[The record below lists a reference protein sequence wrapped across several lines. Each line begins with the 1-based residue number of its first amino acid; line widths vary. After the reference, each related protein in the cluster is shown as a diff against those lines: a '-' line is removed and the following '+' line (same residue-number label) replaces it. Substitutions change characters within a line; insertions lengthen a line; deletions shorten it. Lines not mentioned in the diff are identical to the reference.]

1 MILGIDVSTSIT
13 GFAVIAEG
21 EIVFYDS
28 VDLRKYKNLFEKA
41 ERIKE
46 ALFKLMD
53 NYQYER
59 ECPPMW
65 MSEEQDKENK
75 INHIYIEQS
84 LHMFMGGKSSA
95 KTLSTLTRFN
105 GIVSWLAYEMFEMEP
120 KYIAATSA
128 RKQAGIKVPRGQKA
142 KQVVLQ
148 HLLDNEPAFK
158 VEYTKHG
165 NPKPESY
172 DRADAIV
179 VAKAGWAIE
188 QASSKEDSQ

>member
-1 MILGIDVSTSIT
+1 MILGVDISTSIT
-13 GFAVIAEG
+13 GFAIVAEG

-46 ALFKLMD
+46 AIFNIFD
-53 NYQYER
+53 NYQYCR
-59 ECPPMW
+59 EDDHW
-65 MSEEQDKENK
+65 MEVESDHP
-75 INHIYIEQS
+75 ISHIYIEQS

-105 GIVSWLAYEMFEMEP
+105 GIVSWLIYEMFKMEP

-148 HLLDNEPAFK
+148 YLLDNEPAFT

-188 QASSKEDSQ
+188 QTRSEEDTE

>member
-1 MILGIDVSTSIT
+1 MILGIDISTSIT
-13 GFAVIAEG
+13 GFAIVAEG

-53 NYQYER
+53 NYQYDR
-59 ECPPMW
+59 EDHWLEVKADHPI
-65 MSEEQDKENK
+65 S
-75 INHIYIEQS
+75 HIYIEQS

-105 GIVSWLAYEMFEMEP
+105 GIVSWLVYEMFEMEP
-120 KYIAATSA
+120 KFIGSTSA
-128 RKQAGIKVPRGQKA
+128 RKLAGIKVPRGQKA
-142 KQVVLQ
+142 KQVVLEY
-148 HLLDNEPAFK
+148 LLDNEPAFK
-158 VEYTKHG
+158 IEYTKHG

-179 VAKAGWAIE
+179 IAKAGWAIE
-188 QASSKEDSQ
+188 QASSEEDTE

>member
-1 MILGIDVSTSIT
+1 MILGVDISTSIT
-13 GFAVIAEG
+13 GFAIVAEG
-21 EIVFYDS
+21 ELVYYDS
-28 VDLRKYKNLFEKA
+28 VDLRKHKDIFSKTVAMKEKLLDLY
-41 ERIKE
+41 EMYQ
-46 ALFKLMD
+46 LD
-53 NYQYER
+53 NEHHFGNSDYPLE
-59 ECPPMW
+59 
-65 MSEEQDKENK
+65 
-75 INHIYIEQS
+75 HIYIEQS

-95 KTLSTLTRFN
+95 KTLSILTRFN
-105 GIVSWLAYEMFEMEP
+105 GIVSWLLYELFEIKP
-120 KYIAATSA
+120 QFIAATSA

-148 HLLDNEPAFK
+148 YLLDNEPAFK

-188 QASSKEDSQ
+188 QAGSEEDTE

>member
-13 GFAVIAEG
+13 GFAIVAEG

-28 VDLRKYKNLFEKA
+28 VYLRKYKNFFEKA

-46 ALFKLMD
+46 AIFTIFD
-53 NYQYER
+53 NYQFCR
-59 ECPPMW
+59 EDDHW
-65 MSEEQDKENK
+65 MEAESDHP
-75 INHIYIEQS
+75 ISHIYIEQS

-105 GIVSWLAYEMFEMEP
+105 GLVSWLVYEMFNMEP
-120 KYIAATSA
+120 KFIGSTSA
-128 RKQAGIKVPRGQKA
+128 RKHAGIKVPRGQKA

-148 HLLDNEPAFK
+148 YLLDNEPAFK
-158 VEYTKHG
+158 IEYTKHG

-179 VAKAGWAIE
+179 IAKAGWAIE
-188 QASSKEDSQ
+188 QSSSEEDTK

>member
-1 MILGIDVSTSIT
+1 MILGLDISTSIT
-13 GFAVIAEG
+13 GFAIVAEG

-46 ALFKLMD
+46 AIFNIFD
-53 NYQYER
+53 NYQYCR
-59 ECPPMW
+59 EDDHW
-65 MSEEQDKENK
+65 MEVESDHP
-75 INHIYIEQS
+75 ISHIYIEQS

-105 GIVSWLAYEMFEMEP
+105 GIVSWLIYEMFKMEP

-148 HLLDNEPAFK
+148 YLLDNEPAFT

-188 QASSKEDSQ
+188 QTRSEEDTE

>member
-13 GFAVIAEG
+13 GFAVVAEG

-59 ECPPMW
+59 EEHW
-65 MSEEQDKENK
+65 LADDQDKENK

-128 RKQAGIKVPRGQKA
+128 RKHAGIKVPRGQKA

-188 QASSKEDSQ
+188 QASSEEDSQ

>member
-1 MILGIDVSTSIT
+1 MILGIDISTSIT
-13 GFAVIAEG
+13 GFAIVAEG

-46 ALFKLMD
+46 ALFSLMD
-53 NYQYER
+53 NYQYDR
-59 ECPPMW
+59 EDHWLEVEAEHPI
-65 MSEEQDKENK
+65 S
-75 INHIYIEQS
+75 HIYIEQS

-105 GIVSWLAYEMFEMEP
+105 GIVSWLVYEMFDMEP
-120 KYIAATSA
+120 KFIGATSA

-148 HLLDNEPAFK
+148 YLLDNEPAFK
-158 VEYTKHG
+158 IEYTKHG

-179 VAKAGWAIE
+179 IAKAGWAIE
-188 QASSKEDSQ
+188 QASSKEDTK